1 MSQKSVA
8 VVGAG
13 IAGLASAIRLA
24 NQGLNVH
31 LFERN
36 SYTGGKMT
44 VYEQDGFRFDA
55 GPSLFTLPELVDELF
70 KLSGKNPRDYFNYT
84 KHHTACRYY
93 WSNGKSISLTA
104 DQSENLHNI
113 ERVFGAKQARSAKEY
128 FNHSKE
134 KYELTAPYFL
144 EKSLHRKSTFSNREV
159 LKVIRKIPSLGIFR
173 SLNALNGRYFESPEL
188 VQLFNRYA
196 TYNGS
201 NPYRT
206 PGIMQMINHLEHG
219 IGTYLPIGGMHE
231 IAKSLTKLA
240 REVGVNIHLNTPV
253 NKVCVRDRRFHSLLI
268 NEEYIEFDS
277 VLLNS
282 DVHHTYAHLM
292 EDKVPRPK
300 RTLAQKPSTSALIF
314 YWGIQQ
320 TFEQLDL
327 HNIFFSK
334 DYKQEFDSIESNDG
348 FWLDPTIYVNISSKL
363 EKNDAPEGCE
373 NWFVM
378 VNVPPNTGQDWTV
391 IREKTKASII
401 ERLSHELKVNLEK
414 LIVTERVLDPVLI
427 EKYTSSAG
435 GALYGTSSDNQLS
448 AFLRHPNKKLGQ
460 FSGLYFCG
468 GSAHPGGGIPLCLH
482 SAKLA
487 ADWCI
492 EDLLKETKP
501 RDVFESLKSV

>member
-1 MSQKSVA
+1 MSHKSIA

-31 LFERN
+31 LFEKN

-44 VYEQDGFRFDA
+44 VYEQNGFRFDA
-55 GPSLFTLPELVDELF
+55 GPSLFTLPELVDDLF
-70 KLSGKNPRDYFNYT
+70 KLCGKNPRYYFNYT
-84 KHHTACRYY
+84 RHHTACRYN
-93 WSNGKSISLTA
+93 WSNGKSMTLTSN
-104 DQSENLHNI
+104 QQENI
-113 ERVFGAKQARSAKEY
+113 ENIKDVFGEEEALAVKKY
-128 FNHSKE
+128 LDLSKE
-134 KYELTAPYFL
+134 KYELAAPYFL
-144 EKSLHRKSTFSNREV
+144 KKSLHRKSTFLNREV
-159 LKVIRKIPSLGIFR
+159 LKVIRKIPSLGIFG
-173 SLNALNGRYFESPEL
+173 SLNSFNERCFESPEL
-188 VQLFNRYA
+188 VQLFNRFA

-201 NPYRT
+201 NPYKT

-219 IGTYLPIGGMHE
+219 IGTYLPQGGMHE

-240 REVGVNIHLNTPV
+240 KEVGVTIHLNTPV
-253 NKVCVRDRRFHSLLI
+253 IKVCTRDNRFHSLLI
-268 NEEYIEFDS
+268 NNEYREFDA
-277 VLLNS
+277 VVLNS

-292 EDKVPRPK
+292 DENVPRPK
-300 RTLAQKPSTSALIF
+300 RTLAQQPSTSALIF
-314 YWGIQQ
+314 YWGIHK

-334 DYKQEFDSIESNDG
+334 DYKKEFDSIESKNG
-348 FWLDPTIYVNISSKL
+348 FWVDPTIYINISSKL
-363 EKNDAPEGCE
+363 EEDDAPEGCE

-378 VNVPPNTGQDWTV
+378 VNVPPNTGQDWFA

-401 ERLSHELKVNLEK
+401 NRLSQELEVNLEE
-414 LIVTERVLDPVLI
+414 LIATERVLDPVLI

-448 AFLRHPNKKLGQ
+448 AFLRHPNKKLGNYN
-460 FSGLYFCG
+460 GLYFCG

-492 EDLLKETKP
+492 EDLIKESKSQ
-501 RDVFESLKSV
+501 DALESLKSI

>member
-31 LFERN
+31 LFEKN

-113 ERVFGAKQARSAKEY
+113 ERVFGAKESRSAKEY

-173 SLNALNGRYFESPEL
+173 SLNTLNGRYFESPEL

-219 IGTYLPIGGMHE
+219 IGTYLPKGGMHE
-231 IAKSLTKLA
+231 IAKSLTRLA
-240 REVGVNIHLNTPV
+240 REIGVHIHLNTQV
-253 NKVCVRDRRFHSLLI
+253 NKVCTENNKFQSLLI
-268 NEEYIEFDS
+268 NDEYREFDA
-277 VLLNS
+277 VVLNS

-292 EDKVPRPK
+292 DDKVPRPK

-314 YWGIQQ
+314 YCGIQQ
-320 TFEQLDL
+320 TIEHLDL

-334 DYKQEFDSIESNDG
+334 DYKQEFDSIESNEG
-348 FWLDPTIYVNISSKL
+348 FWLDPTIYINISSKL
-363 EKNDAPEGCE
+363 EENDAPEGCE

-378 VNVPPNTGQDWTV
+378 VNVPPNTGQDWMA
-391 IREKTKASII
+391 IREKTKSSII
-401 ERLSHELKVNLEK
+401 KRLSQELDVNLEE

-448 AFLRHPNKKLGQ
+448 AFLRHPNKKLGKY
-460 FSGLYFCG
+460 SGLYFCG

-492 EDLLKETKP
+492 EDLVKETKP

>member
-1 MSQKSVA
+1 MSQKTVA

-24 NQGLNVH
+24 NQGLDVH
-31 LFERN
+31 LFEKN

-44 VYEQDGFRFDA
+44 VYKQDGFRFDA

-70 KLSGKNPRDYFNYT
+70 KLCGKNPRDYFNYT
-84 KHHTACRYY
+84 KHHTACCYY
-93 WSNGKSISLTA
+93 WSNGKSITLTA
-104 DQSENLHNI
+104 DQAENLHNI
-113 ERVFGAKQARSAKEY
+113 ERVFGAKESRSAKRY
-128 FNHSKE
+128 FEHSEE

-144 EKSLHRKSTFSNREV
+144 EKSLHRKSTFSNWEV
-159 LKVIRKIPSLGIFR
+159 LKVVQKIPSLGIFS
-173 SLNALNGRYFESPEL
+173 SLNALNGKYFESPEL

-201 NPYRT
+201 NPYKT

-219 IGTYLPIGGMHE
+219 IGTYLPKGGMHE

-240 REVGVNIHLNTPV
+240 REVGVNIYLNTPV
-253 NKVCVRDRRFHSLLI
+253 LKVCTENNAFHSLLV
-268 NEEYIEFDS
+268 NGEYREFDS
-277 VLLNS
+277 VVLNS

-292 EDKVPRPK
+292 DDKVPRPK

-320 TFEQLDL
+320 TFKQLDL

-334 DYKQEFDSIESNDG
+334 DYKKEFDNIDSNEG
-348 FWLDPTIYVNISSKL
+348 FWMDPTIYVNISCKL
-363 EKNDAPEGCE
+363 EEDDAPEGCE

-378 VNVPPNTGQDWTV
+378 VNVPPNTGQDWV
-391 IREKTKASII
+391 AIREKTKASIM
-401 ERLSHELKVNLEK
+401 ERLSQELEVNLEE

-448 AFLRHPNKKLGQ
+448 AFLRHPNKKLGKY
-460 FSGLYFCG
+460 SGLYFCG

-492 EDLLKETKP
+492 EDLVKETKP

>member
-1 MSQKSVA
+1 MSKKSVA

-31 LFERN
+31 LFEKN

-70 KLSGKNPRDYFNYT
+70 KLCGKNPRNHFNYS

-93 WSNGKSISLTA
+93 WPNGKSITLTSE
-104 DQSENLHNI
+104 QSENLENI
-113 ERVFGAKQARSAKEY
+113 QRVFGAKESRSAKMYLE
-128 FNHSKE
+128 HSKE

-144 EKSLHRKSTFSNREV
+144 EKSLHRKSTFLNREV
-159 LKVIRKIPSLGIFR
+159 LKVFRKIPSLGIFS
-173 SLNALNGRYFESPEL
+173 SLNALNGKYFESPEL
-188 VQLFNRYA
+188 IQLFNRYA

-219 IGTYLPIGGMHE
+219 IGTYLPKGGIHE
-231 IAKSLTKLA
+231 IAKSLTILA
-240 REVGVNIHLNTPV
+240 KEVGVNIHLNTPV
-253 NKVCVRDRRFHSLLI
+253 NKVCTENNKFQSLLI
-268 NEEYIEFDS
+268 NDEYREFDA
-277 VLLNS
+277 VVLNS

-292 EDKVPRPK
+292 DDKVRRPK

-314 YWGIQQ
+314 YWGIEE
-320 TFEQLDL
+320 TFDQLDL

-334 DYKQEFDSIESNDG
+334 DYKKEFDSIASNEG
-348 FWLDPTIYVNISSKL
+348 FWVDPTIYVNISSKL
-363 EKNDAPEGCE
+363 EKDDAPEGCE

-378 VNVPPNTGQDWTV
+378 VNVPPNTGQDWMA

-401 ERLSHELKVNLEK
+401 KRLSQELEVNLEE
-414 LIVTERVLDPVLI
+414 LIVTERVLDPILI

-448 AFLRHPNKKLGQ
+448 AFLRHPNKKLGKY
-460 FSGLYFCG
+460 SGLYFCG

-492 EDLLKETKP
+492 QDLVKESKS
-501 RDVFESLKSV
+501 REVFESLKSV